1 MGHGSSGDEAIKLR
15 PIDEPAWR
23 MLRRQFTLIE
33 SLVKREAPLYFAND
47 TTHGVRDGAEV
58 RLAGLQV
65 YSDEA
70 DWVHVW
76 KGQ

>member
-1 MGHGSSGDEAIKLR
+1 
-15 PIDEPAWR
+15 